1 MTLLAV
7 DTTSEFG
14 SLALSRDGVA
24 LEVAALHSPDGFG
37 HVLFQAIRALV
48 ERHGLALSDI
58 DGYAGASGPGSF
70 TGVRV
75 GLTAIKGLAE
85 AHGKRVVAISN
96 LQALAWAGRGAL
108 RAAVIDARRGEVYA
122 AVYDE
127 AMQAVAPETVG
138 PLEEFLQSIQGRA
151 VTFVVTEGSALVPR
165 LAPVV
170 TATRELA
177 GPVAALAALEFAAGR
192 ALPPE
197 QVDANYIR
205 RSDAELKW
213 KEA

>member
-14 SLALSRDGVA
+14 SLALSRDSVA

-122 AVYDE
+122 AIYDE